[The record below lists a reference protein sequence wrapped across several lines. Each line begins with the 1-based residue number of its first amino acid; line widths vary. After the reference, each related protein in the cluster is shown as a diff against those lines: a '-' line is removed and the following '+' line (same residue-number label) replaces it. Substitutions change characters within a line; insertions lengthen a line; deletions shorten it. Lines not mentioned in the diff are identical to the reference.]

1 VRDYEAS
8 EEAHSHAAH
17 GSRQTRGRQ
26 HGPDDSEVRPPV
38 RQIVLKPIER
48 AAGGQLDETGLQELQ
63 RGLIVPDLDPVRVAA
78 VACGENAASR
88 PV

>member
-1 VRDYEAS
+1 MTSLSLQETLAPKIS
-8 EEAHSHAAH
+8 PILP
-17 GSRQTRGRQ
+17 GS
-26 HGPDDSEVRPPV
+26 
-38 RQIVLKPIER
+38 
-48 AAGGQLDETGLQELQ
+48 LQELQ